1 MRLAAQA
8 GYGVFTFIAENPAL
22 SAILCCAALV
32 LLCRVDGGPRPIFA
46 FAAYCALAAAVYLLG
61 VHFWGM
67 GGLLLLAYTLALFPV
82 IFGALW
88 RFMPRFGTRRKARD
102 IKEAE

>member
-1 MRLAAQA
+1 MLLAAQA
-8 GYGVFTFIAENPAL
+8 GFGAFTFIAENPAL
-22 SAILCCAALV
+22 TALLCCAALV
-32 LLCRVDGGPRPIFA
+32 LLCRIDGGPRPIFA

-61 VHFWGM
+61 VHFTGM

-88 RFMPRFGTRRKARD
+88 RFMPRSGTRREERY
-102 IKEAE
+102 IKEVE

>member
-8 GYGVFTFIAENPAL
+8 GFGVFTFIAENPAL

-32 LLCRVDGGPRPIFA
+32 LLCRVDGGPRPLFA
-46 FAAYCALAAAVYLLG
+46 FAAYCALAAAVYLPG
-61 VHFWGM
+61 VYFGGM

-88 RFMPRFGTRRKARD
+88 RFMPRSFTPRRSRETKG
-102 IKEAE
+102 AE

>member
-8 GYGVFTFIAENPAL
+8 GFGVFTFVAANPAL
-22 SAILCCAALV
+22 SALLCCAALV
-32 LLCRVDGGPRPIFA
+32 LLCRIDGGPRPLFA

-61 VHFWGM
+61 VYFGGM

-88 RFMPRFGTRRKARD
+88 RFMPRFVTRRKARS
-102 IKEAE
+102 IKEVK